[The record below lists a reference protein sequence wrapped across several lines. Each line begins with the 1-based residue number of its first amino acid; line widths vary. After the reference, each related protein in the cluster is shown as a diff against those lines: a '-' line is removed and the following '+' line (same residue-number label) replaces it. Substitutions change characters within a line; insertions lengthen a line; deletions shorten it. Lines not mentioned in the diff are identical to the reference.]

1 MVVELLAQRSAGL
14 DRRARPATA
23 KARADALKAAELAA
37 GCSLPAC
44 STMPGWPAAAGG
56 GAAGPRRHPGAEE
69 AVTAAGGVDRST
81 SATSLAIRLHTR
93 LVSSRI
99 AFATGR
105 RSTGLTQIR
114 RGLDDL
120 ANFQSR
126 FGSQDLQS
134 AASIHGRELGRLGLS
149 TAVAAGSPAAI
160 LQWLERSRA
169 ASTRL
174 PAVRPPA
181 DPVLADELG
190 ALRVADEQ
198 ARAAL
203 LAGKR
208 DHAAER
214 RVTDLRRRVRARSW
228 TVSGSGRADRPPTLT
243 AVRRL
248 LAERRPD
255 AGVVALFVLSGK
267 VHALV
272 VTPQRAAHLML
283 AEWAAVQGY
292 RQRLQSDLD
301 LLADERIPRGS
312 RRWPR
317 GRWLRRWAGC
327 PTPSHRCWGSSDRV
341 RR

>member
-1 MVVELLAQRSAGL
+1 M
-14 DRRARPATA
+14 
-23 KARADALKAAELAA
+23 
-37 GCSLPAC
+37 
-44 STMPGWPAAAGG
+44 
-56 GAAGPRRHPGAEE
+56 
-69 AVTAAGGVDRST
+69 
-81 SATSLAIRLHTR
+81 
-93 LVSSRI
+93 
-99 AFATGR
+99 
-105 RSTGLTQIR
+105 
-114 RGLDDL
+114 
-120 ANFQSR
+120 
-126 FGSQDLQS
+126 
-134 AASIHGRELGRLGLS
+134 
-149 TAVAAGSPAAI
+149 
-160 LQWLERSRA
+160 
-169 ASTRL
+169 
-174 PAVRPPA
+174 
-181 DPVLADELG
+181 
-190 ALRVADEQ
+190 
-198 ARAAL
+198 

-301 LLADERIPRGS
+301 LLADERIPARLAQVAAGS
-312 RRWPR
+312 MATSL
-317 GRWLRRWAGC
+317 GRLSDTFA
-327 PTPSHRCWGSSDRV
+327 PVLGSSDRV